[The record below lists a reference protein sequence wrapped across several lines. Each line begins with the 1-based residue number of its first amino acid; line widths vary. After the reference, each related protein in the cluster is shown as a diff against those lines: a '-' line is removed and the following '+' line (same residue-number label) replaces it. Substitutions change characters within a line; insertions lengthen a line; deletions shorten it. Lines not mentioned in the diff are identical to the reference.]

1 MAKME
6 DGMSWRYQP
15 VYIDE
20 PIGRFVTLVEA
31 HFDAAGNLT
40 AWTEQDA
47 CPAGETAQELA
58 KDLNRMMVDALSWE
72 PAPRDA
78 LKPGYVFERRISM
91 DERNKLANYVEEVK
105 DAMNNRAI
113 PKQQRPN

>member
-1 MAKME
+1 MAKLKN
-6 DGMSWRYQP
+6 GASWRYQP

-20 PIGRFVTLVEA
+20 PIGRLVTLIEA
-31 HFDAAGNLT
+31 HFDENGIFSM
-40 AWTEQDA
+40 WTEGDA
-47 CPAGETAQELA
+47 CPAGEDAQELA
-58 KDLNRMMVDALSWE
+58 ADLNRMMVDALSWE
-72 PAPRDA
+72 PAPRSD

-91 DERNKLANYVEEVK
+91 EERLKLVDYVMEVK